1 MKKQN
6 MNRLFNA
13 LVLVMIAL
21 SWTSCHKEINVKDPV
36 VSDEEMAVSGAQ
48 ARLSWCVDFT
58 ETFQTGVEL
67 SQNENMTELRRV
79 EATKEG
85 DKYVA
90 VVEGLSMGTK
100 FYYRIVVW
108 DKLNNYEQEVKS
120 FATSP
125 TYTVTL
131 ACNPEEGGT
140 TTGSG
145 TYTVGDTCTV
155 AAIANVGYNFVN
167 WTEKGNQVST
177 DANYSFPVTDNRDL
191 VANFIIQKY
200 EVMAVVNPENG
211 GIVNGSG
218 IFEYGQVCTVK
229 AEANAGYVF
238 VNWIEN
244 ENRVSNDAEY
254 SFTVTEKREIVA
266 NFTLVPTGAIK
277 GLFTVD
283 KEGNQVFFSQGNLQ
297 YVKST
302 NVWSFME
309 HQYDIVETY
318 GDVGL
323 DYVNH
328 DTVSLFGW
336 GTSGCNLRG
345 TETDYY
351 YHPYNTS
358 YGYVSYGPLG
368 DYDLTGEY
376 ANGDWGVYNCI
387 SNGGNTSNTWRV
399 LTEYEWRYVFNI
411 RNTPSRIRYAKAR
424 VNGVDGVIL
433 LPDDWKASTYNLT
446 GVNTINVSYDCN
458 EISAQQWEMVL
469 ELAGAV
475 FFPAAGERSRTYV
488 YSGGCYY
495 WSVSSSH
502 DSFAKYML
510 IPGQANTTN
519 STGRD
524 LGMSVRLVRSVQ

>member
-1 MKKQN
+1 MQ
-6 MNRLFNA
+6 MNKLFNTLM
-13 LVLVMIAL
+13 LVLIAISL
-21 SWTSCHKEINVKDPV
+21 SSCHKELNIKDPV
-36 VSDEEMAVSGAQ
+36 VSNEEMAMSGSQ
-48 ARLSWCVDFT
+48 ARFSWCVDFT
-58 ETFQTGVEL
+58 EPFQTGVEL
-67 SQNENMTELRRV
+67 SPNEDMTELRRV
-79 EATKEG
+79 EATKKG

-90 VVEGLSMGTK
+90 VVEGLSMGMK
-100 FYYRIVVW
+100 YYYRIVVW

-120 FATSP
+120 FTTSP
-125 TYTVTL
+125 TFTVTL
-131 ACNPEEGGT
+131 ACNPEEGGSAR
-140 TTGSG
+140 GDG
-145 TYTVGDTCTV
+145 TYIVGDTCTV
-155 AAIANVGYNFVN
+155 AAAANVGYDFVS
-167 WTEKGNQVST
+167 WTENGNQVST
-177 DANYSFPVTDNRDL
+177 DSEYGFTVTDNRNL
-191 VANFIIQKY
+191 VSNFSLQEY
-200 EVMAVVNPENG
+200 EITLMTASENG
-211 GIVNGSG
+211 GTVSG
-218 IFEYGQVCTVK
+218 GGTYKYGQICTIT
-229 AEANAGYVF
+229 ATANAGYIF
-238 VNWIEN
+238 VNWTEN
-244 ENRVSNDAEY
+244 GNKVSNEVEY
-254 SFTVTEKREIVA
+254 CFTVTENCQIVA

-283 KEGNQVFFSQGNLQ
+283 NEGNQVFFSQGNLQ
-297 YVKST
+297 YIKST

-351 YHPYNTS
+351 YQPYNTNTN
-358 YGYVSYGPLG
+358 YRSYGPLG

-387 SNGGNTSNTWRV
+387 SNGGNTANTWRV

-411 RNTPSRIRYAKAR
+411 RNTPSRIRYAMAQ

-446 GVNTINVSYDCN
+446 GINTINVSYDCN

-469 ELAGAV
+469 EPAGAV
-475 FFPAAGERSRTYV
+475 FFPAAGERSGTNV

-495 WSVSSSH
+495 WSASSSH
-502 DSFAKYML
+502 DSFAKYMP
-510 IPGQANTTN
+510 IPGHANTTH
-519 STGRD
+519 STGRE
-524 LGMSVRLVRSVQ
+524 LGMSVRLVCSVQ